1 VADEVHRAVR
11 AACLWLPETEEH
23 MSHGSPNFRVRGKS
37 FASYVVNHHGDG
49 RVALWLSAA
58 PGLQE
63 AQVAADPARYFVPP
77 YLGVRGWLGVH
88 LDKGLS
94 WQRIAALA
102 RDAYANVAPAALVR
116 NLGPP
121 PAIATPR
128 ALSASERDPLQS
140 VRGRALLRTLRK
152 ICLRYPE
159 CREALQF
166 GSPVWQAGRRT
177 FASARHAEGRLI
189 ACFWV
194 GVDQQELLIADPR
207 YRIPAYLG
215 SGGWIALDVT
225 QGCDEAEI
233 ASLALQSYRHFA
245 LKRMLVA
252 MTRA

>member
-1 VADEVHRAVR
+1 VR
-11 AACLWLPETEEH
+11 AACLWPPETEERI
-23 MSHGSPNFRVRGKS
+23 SHGSPNFTVRGKT

-63 AQVAADPARYFVPP
+63 SYVTADPARYFVPP
-77 YLGVRGWLGVH
+77 YVGVRGWLGVH

-94 WQRIAALA
+94 WKHIAGLV
-102 RDAYANVAPAALVR
+102 RNAYANVAPAALVR
-116 NLGPP
+116 NLGNP
-121 PAIATPR
+121 PAIAAPR
-128 ALSASERDPLQS
+128 RLSASERDPLQS
-140 VRGRALLRTLRK
+140 ARGKALVRTLRK

-159 CREALQF
+159 CREAVQF
-166 GSPVWQAGRRT
+166 GSPVWQAGRKT
-177 FASARHAEGRLI
+177 FAWARHADGRLL

-194 GVDQQELLIADPR
+194 GVDQQELLVADPR

-225 QGCDEAEI
+225 QGCDAGEI

-252 MTRA
+252 MAPD